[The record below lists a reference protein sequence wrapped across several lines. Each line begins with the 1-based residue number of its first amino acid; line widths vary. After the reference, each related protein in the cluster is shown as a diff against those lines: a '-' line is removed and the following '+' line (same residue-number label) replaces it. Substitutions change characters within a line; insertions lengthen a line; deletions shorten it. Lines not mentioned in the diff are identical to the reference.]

1 MKTAISLSDALFHSA
16 DTLARR
22 LGISRSRLFAIAV
35 EEYVAKHRS
44 EKITERLNSVYS
56 SDPSHVEPPLRRAQ
70 KRVVSRAE
78 W

>member
-1 MKTAISLSDALFHSA
+1 MKTAISLSDSLFHSA

-22 LGISRSRLFAIAV
+22 LGISRSRLFATAV
-35 EEYVAKHRS
+35 EEFVAKHRS
-44 EKITERLNSVYS
+44 EKITERLNSIYS
-56 SDPSHVEPPLRRAQ
+56 SDPSRIEPPLRRAQ